1 MITKSFSDM
10 TLGNGIAKGN
20 NMDDAKLD
28 AAVHVAEFLDRPLAF
43 AAARRSADVAAV
55 LAAVGGED
63 VPRGG
68 QVLHAISQLLSL
80 SPQFWPFAR
89 HLFKGIK

>member
-1 MITKSFSDM
+1 M

-55 LAAVGGED
+55 LAVVGSD
-63 VPRGG
+63 ASRDG
-68 QVLHAISQLLSL
+68 QVLRDVSQLLSS
-80 SPQFWPFAR
+80 SPHFWPFAR
-89 HLFKGIK
+89 HLFKAIK